1 MFDSRLDR
9 QTTDKEVINIHP
21 SEIRILLWDIDGT
34 LIHSNRAGA
43 YKDYFIPTLEEVYGR
58 AGKLAEMQVSGMT
71 DTQIA
76 YEALQNEGFTVA
88 DIFAK
93 LDEFIEVLG
102 KNMSSVIANKDSP
115 YSVFQG
121 VNEILTATQSKYFL
135 SSLLTGNLS
144 TTAEIKLR
152 SVNLWNYFANNLNAF
167 GEVSHKR
174 SELVSYTGKQF
185 NNLLQFDLNPEQFIV
200 IGDTPNDIACA
211 RTFGAKVVS
220 VGTGRNHSLQELA
233 EYKPDALLEDLSE
246 TEKVLEV
253 FKNL

>member
-1 MFDSRLDR
+1 MFDSKSNP
-9 QTTDKEVINIHP
+9 QSTEKETVNIHP

-43 YKDYFIPTLEEVYGR
+43 YKDYFIPTLEEVYGT

-76 YEALQNEGFTVA
+76 YEALQNEGFEVA

-93 LDEFIEVLG
+93 LDEFIRVLG
-102 KNMSSVIANKDSP
+102 ENMSRVIADNDNP

-121 VNEILTATQSKYFL
+121 VKEILNVTQSKYFL

-144 TTAEIKLR
+144 TTAQIKLQ
-152 SVNLWNYFANNLNAF
+152 SVNLWDYFSDKQNAF
-167 GEVSHKR
+167 GEISHKR
-174 SELVSYTGKQF
+174 SELVNHAGKQF
-185 NNLLQFDLNPEQFIV
+185 RDLIQFDLKPGQFIV

-211 RTFGAKVVS
+211 SFRCKGSFGWNRKKSFARRI
-220 VGTGRNHSLQELA
+220 GRI
-233 EYKPDALLEDLSE
+233 
-246 TEKVLEV
+246 
-253 FKNL
+253 